1 MTSIAQIVAELVHR
15 GEESLAEELV
25 ELLHPTPEDIEM
37 ILSQD
42 DGDKDKDKDKGGDEE
57 PPPADESPMVPDEE
71 GDVSVRIDYPG
82 RRYVIFVTIDKN
94 VLYWNADKKGWVD
107 DELDAT
113 KYDTRKKAEKA
124 TKKADKS
131 YEKTHEGKE
140 EPPQAPKPPAPPAE
154 PEKPAEEPEKAPEK
168 PEDKGEK
175 KKPIPP
181 QFQKKADDKEA
192 KSQLISHLRDAG
204 YYELA
209 GAIAGDLNPKK

>member
-25 ELLHPTPEDIEM
+25 ELLHPTPEDVEM

-42 DGDKDKDKDKGGDEE
+42 EDKDVDKGDEE
-57 PPPADESPMVPDEE
+57 APPVDESPMVPDEE
-71 GDVSVRIDYPG
+71 GDVSVRIDYAG
-82 RRYVIFVTIDKN
+82 RRYVIFVAIDKN
-94 VLYWNADKKGWVD
+94 VLYWNADKKVWMD
-107 DELDAT
+107 DEIDAT

-131 YEKTHEGKE
+131 FEKTHEGKE
-140 EPPQAPKPPAPPAE
+140 EPPKAPKTPPPPAE
-154 PEKPAEEPEKAPEK
+154 PEKPAEEPEKAPEE
-168 PEDKGEK
+168 PTDKDKK
-175 KKPIPP
+175 KKPVPP

-192 KSQLISHLRDAG
+192 KSQLVEHLRAAG

-209 GAIAGDLNPKK
+209 GAIDGDLNPKK